1 MASRIPQSSKGAF
14 AVIQEIIRMGEVEIP
29 PKFNGSGAAG
39 ETLEYLCE
47 LERNNFDAPDLKD
60 WEVKFHGGNAL
71 LTLLHKDPQPT
82 GVLNEMVNEFGWTN
96 LKGQISFRH
105 TIKGTSSRGFKVVN
119 QDRRVTIL
127 NNKNLPIEPYWE
139 HNVILNAIGA
149 KLRRLI
155 LVHGKV
161 NRLKRT
167 VVYKNAVAY
176 WDLNLLEICDAM
188 QDGTI
193 YIDFDART
201 KAGRGTALRNHGTK
215 FRIHIN
221 DIGKIYE
228 NTQLII

>member
-1 MASRIPQSSKGAF
+1 MSH
-14 AVIQEIIRMGEVEIP
+14 E
-29 PKFNGSGAAG
+29 
-39 ETLEYLCE
+39 
-47 LERNNFDAPDLKD
+47 NNFDAPDLKD

-82 GVLNEMVNEFGWTN
+82 GILNKLIDKFGWEN
-96 LKGQISFRH
+96 AKGQISFRH
-105 TIKGTSSRGFKVVN
+105 TIKGKSSRGFKVVN
-119 QDRRVTIL
+119 KDRRITIMNDTDL
-127 NNKNLPIEPYWE
+127 SIEPYWE

-167 VVYKNAVAY
+167 VVYESAVAY
-176 WDLNLLEICDAM
+176 WDLNLLGICDDM

-201 KAGRGTALRNHGTK
+201 KAERGTALRNHGTK
-215 FRIHIN
+215 FRIHVN
-221 DIGKIYE
+221 DIGTIYE